1 MASELSGVFPVFQ
14 TPFHDD
20 DQIDFVTLEKELH
33 WLVDRGAN
41 GLVMAMVSETLRLSS
56 EERDEL
62 AAFTCAFAKD
72 RLPVVISVGAE
83 SAHTAARHARTA
95 TGAGASALMAIP
107 PVATRLDEKGLED
120 YYIALLNA
128 SPLPLI
134 IQDASGY
141 LGNAMSLSLQ
151 AKILGDFGPDRIL
164 FKPEANPVGPKLSA
178 LRDATRGRA
187 RVFEGSGGLALR
199 DTYRRG
205 IVGTM
210 PGAEVIDAQV
220 AFWQALSQNHEVRA
234 TQLSEAIISL
244 VSLQAHSLDG
254 FLVIEKYL
262 LQKQGIFRNRRV
274 RGPAGFALDDETRE
288 EVDRRYQRLLD
299 ILEAPDNPSITL

>member
-1 MASELSGVFPVFQ
+1 MASKLSGVFPVFQ

-20 DQIDFVTLEKELH
+20 DNIDFVTLEKELT

-62 AAFTCAFAKD
+62 AAFVCAFAKD
-72 RLPVVISVGAE
+72 HLPVVISVGAE
-83 SAHTAARHARTA
+83 SSHTAVRHARTA

-107 PVATRLDEKGLED
+107 PVATRLGEKGLED
-120 YYIALLNA
+120 YYVSLLEA

-151 AKILGDFGPDRIL
+151 AKILNNFGSERIL

-178 LRDATRGRA
+178 LRDATQGKA

-220 AFWQALSQNHEVRA
+220 AFWQALTHDHEERA

-254 FLVIEKYL
+254 FLIIEKYL
-262 LQKQGIFRNRRV
+262 LQKQGIFRNSHV
-274 RGPAGFALDDETRE
+274 RGPAGFALDEETRQ
-288 EVDRRYQRLLD
+288 EVDRRFQRLQD
-299 ILEAPDNPSITL
+299 ILNQSDNHATTL